1 MSSIRVVDVNNEEA
15 PQEVEVKPAI
25 EEAKEEVAPAVEEAQ
40 PDIKNE
46 VVAQTKEEPKAEP
59 KAEAKVKAQ
68 DAKLQVKAQDRL
80 ITCPKCNKTMKTKSY
95 RYNHEK
101 ICQGNLI
108 DRPVKPK
115 AKATPKP
122 EQANGFLGS
131 DSVRAEPEEIQT
143 PVQSSINP
151 PMSEKPPPMSE
162 KPPPMSEKPPP
173 KPIHQI
179 NPLMSHYQLLQQ
191 QYMQQKQE
199 RFNNLFQG
207 MVSGSRKKR

>member
-1 MSSIRVVDVNNEEA
+1 ME
-15 PQEVEVKPAI
+15 
-25 EEAKEEVAPAVEEAQ
+25 
-40 PDIKNE
+40 
-46 VVAQTKEEPKAEP
+46 QTNEEPKAEP
-59 KAEAKVKAQ
+59 KAEAKAE
-68 DAKLQVKAQDRL
+68 AKVKAQDRL

-115 AKATPKP
+115 AKPKPKP
-122 EQANGFLGS
+122 EPIE
-131 DSVRAEPEEIQT
+131 EPIIEQHEA
-143 PVQSSINP
+143 
-151 PMSEKPPPMSE
+151 MSEQRIPKQQQLPPV
-162 KPPPMSEKPPP
+162 
-173 KPIHQI
+173 

-207 MVSGSRKKR
+207 MVSGSRKKNKYLKRNVKINI

>member
-15 PQEVEVKPAI
+15 PQEIEVKPAI

-46 VVAQTKEEPKAEP
+46 VVEQTKEEPTAQPKAEP
-59 KAEAKVKAQ
+59 KAEAKAE
-68 DAKLQVKAQDRL
+68 AKVKAQDRL

-122 EQANGFLGS
+122 KP
-131 DSVRAEPEEIQT
+131 EPAEIQT
-143 PVQSSINP
+143 PTESSINPTQSSINP
-151 PMSEKPPPMSE
+151 TQSEKQ
-162 KPPPMSEKPPP
+162 PP

>member
-25 EEAKEEVAPAVEEAQ
+25 EEAKEEVAPALEEAQ
-40 PDIKNE
+40 PDVKNE
-46 VVAQTKEEPKAEP
+46 VVEQTKEEPKAEAKAEP
-59 KAEAKVKAQ
+59 KAEAKAE
-68 DAKLQVKAQDRL
+68 AKVKAQDRL

-122 EQANGFLGS
+122 E
-131 DSVRAEPEEIQT
+131 PEEIQT

-151 PMSEKPPPMSE
+151 PPSEKPPPPSE
-162 KPPPMSEKPPP
+162 KPPPLSEKPPP
-173 KPIHQI
+173 QPIHQI

>member
-1 MSSIRVVDVNNEEA
+1 MSSIKIVDVNNEEA
-15 PQEVEVKPAI
+15 TQEVEVKPAI

-46 VVAQTKEEPKAEP
+46 VVEQTKEEPTSQPKAEP
-59 KAEAKVKAQ
+59 KAEAKAE
-68 DAKLQVKAQDRL
+68 AKVKAQDRL

-101 ICQGNLI
+101 ICQGNLT

-115 AKATPKP
+115 AKPTPKP
-122 EQANGFLGS
+122 EPIVEETLPPKP
-131 DSVRAEPEEIQT
+131 AEL
-143 PVQSSINP
+143 NP
-151 PMSEKPPPMSE
+151 PRSEKPPPQ
-162 KPPPMSEKPPP
+162 
-173 KPIHQI
+173 PIHQI

-207 MVSGSRKKR
+207 MVGGSRKKRYFFSKYIYNGITIRWRKYYNRN

>member
-1 MSSIRVVDVNNEEA
+1 MSSIKIVDVNNEDA
-15 PQEVEVKPAI
+15 KQEVEVQPAI
-25 EEAKEEVAPAVEEAQ
+25 EEAKEEVTPAVEEAQ

-46 VVAQTKEEPKAEP
+46 VVEQTKEEPKEEPKAEP
-59 KAEAKVKAQ
+59 KAEAKAE
-68 DAKLQVKAQDRL
+68 AKVKAQDRL

-101 ICQGNLI
+101 ICQGNLT

-122 EQANGFLGS
+122 EPA
-131 DSVRAEPEEIQT
+131 EIQT

-151 PMSEKPPPMSE
+151 PMSEKPPPPSE
-162 KPPPMSEKPPP
+162 KPTPQ
-173 KPIHQI
+173 PIHQI

-207 MVSGSRKKR
+207 MVGGSRKKR

>member
-46 VVAQTKEEPKAEP
+46 VVEQTKEEPTAQPKAEP
-59 KAEAKVKAQ
+59 KAEAKAEAKVKAQ

-101 ICQGNLI
+101 ICQGNLT

-115 AKATPKP
+115 AKPKPKP
-122 EQANGFLGS
+122 EPIE
-131 DSVRAEPEEIQT
+131 EPIIEPHE
-143 PVQSSINP
+143 V
-151 PMSEKPPPMSE
+151 MSEQRIQREQHEVMSE
-162 KPPPMSEKPPP
+162 QRIP
-173 KPIHQI
+173 KPQQQKLPPA

-191 QYMQQKQE
+191 EYMKQKQE

>member
-1 MSSIRVVDVNNEEA
+1 MSSIRVVDVNNEQA

-46 VVAQTKEEPKAEP
+46 VVEQTKEEPKAEP
-59 KAEAKVKAQ
+59 KAEAKAEAKVKAQ
-68 DAKLQVKAQDRL
+68 DAKLQVKTQDRL
-80 ITCPKCNKTMKTKSY
+80 ITCPKCNKTMKKKSY

-101 ICQGNLI
+101 ICQGNLT

-115 AKATPKP
+115 TKPKPKP
-122 EQANGFLGS
+122 EPIE
-131 DSVRAEPEEIQT
+131 EPIQET
-143 PVQSSINP
+143 IIEQPKPQQH
-151 PMSEKPPPMSE
+151 PPPSV
-162 KPPPMSEKPPP
+162 KSPTVPA
-173 KPIHQI
+173 I

-199 RFNNLFQG
+199 RFNYLFQG

>member
-46 VVAQTKEEPKAEP
+46 VVEQTKEEPTAQPKAEP
-59 KAEAKVKAQ
+59 KAEAKAEGK
-68 DAKLQVKAQDRL
+68 VKAQDRL

-101 ICQGNLI
+101 ICQGNLT

-122 EQANGFLGS
+122 E
-131 DSVRAEPEEIQT
+131 PEEIQT
-143 PVQSSINP
+143 PVQSSIHP
-151 PMSEKPPPMSE
+151 PMSEKPPPLSE
-162 KPPPMSEKPPP
+162 KPPTQ
-173 KPIHQI
+173 PIHQI

>member
-46 VVAQTKEEPKAEP
+46 VVEQTKEEPTAKPKEEPKAEA
-59 KAEAKVKAQ
+59 KAEAK
-68 DAKLQVKAQDRL
+68 VKAQDRL

-122 EQANGFLGS
+122 KP
-131 DSVRAEPEEIQT
+131 EPAEIQT
-143 PVQSSINP
+143 PTESSINP
-151 PMSEKPPPMSE
+151 TESSINPTQSEKQ
-162 KPPPMSEKPPP
+162 PP

>member
-1 MSSIRVVDVNNEEA
+1 MSSIRVVDVNNEDTK
-15 PQEVEVKPAI
+15 QEVEVAPAI
-25 EEAKEEVAPAVEEAQ
+25 EEAKEEVTPAVEEAQ

-46 VVAQTKEEPKAEP
+46 VVEQTKEEPTAQPKAEP
-59 KAEAKVKAQ
+59 KAEAKAE
-68 DAKLQVKAQDRL
+68 AKVKAQDRL

-115 AKATPKP
+115 AKPKPKP

-151 PMSEKPPPMSE
+151 PPSEKPPPPSE
-162 KPPPMSEKPPP
+162 KPPSQ
-173 KPIHQI
+173 PIHQI

>member
-46 VVAQTKEEPKAEP
+46 VVEQTKEEPTAQPKAEP

-101 ICQGNLI
+101 ICQGNLT

-115 AKATPKP
+115 AKPKPKP
-122 EQANGFLGS
+122 EPIQETIQETII
-131 DSVRAEPEEIQT
+131 EPHEVMNEQRIPKQ
-143 PVQSSINP
+143 QKLP
-151 PMSEKPPPMSE
+151 PA
-162 KPPPMSEKPPP
+162 
-173 KPIHQI
+173 

-191 QYMQQKQE
+191 EYMKQKQE